1 MCLVEKMN
9 KVREW
14 SLYEFMIMLLLK
26 KKKKE
31 SNRIAMD
38 KKFGGLMWKTSP
50 TKFSLPK
57 IFPTKEG
64 FLLYFLPFHLFHS
77 CFLPNQMNHIG

>member
-26 KKKKE
+26 KKE

-38 KKFGGLMWKTSP
+38 KKVL
-50 TKFSLPK
+50 
-57 IFPTKEG
+57 
-64 FLLYFLPFHLFHS
+64 
-77 CFLPNQMNHIG
+77 